1 MVRDWR
7 TVRSAGDLSQLT
19 VLLREWSQIGLSQT
33 VQFVCCVDFRATPCR
48 RPSAVRLTRPIGCV
62 RIGAVAFVVSS
73 MGFEPMTP

>member
-1 MVRDWR
+1 MVKDWR
-7 TVRSAGDLSQLT
+7 TLRSAGDLSQST

-33 VQFVCCVDFRATPCR
+33 VQFVRCVDFRATPCR
-48 RPSAVRLTRPIGCV
+48 QPSAARLTPPIGCV